1 MFGNHRRM
9 LRPLCEDHKRV
20 SNSSREIKTPQNAI
34 MNIWDNLLMKQQKHK
49 IKQPN
54 RHWELH
60 FHTKLNGANIVGSHM

>member
-1 MFGNHRRM
+1 MFGNNRRM
-9 LRPLCEDHKRV
+9 PRPVCEDHERV
-20 SNSSREIKTPQNAI
+20 TAHREIKTPQNAI

-60 FHTKLNGANIVGSHM
+60 FHSKLNGANIVGSHV